1 MKQLLITGV
10 ISMVALGVFAYD
22 SSSYVQRGLIA
33 QWDGIDNAGT
43 GTHDPNATVWK
54 DLVGNLDLTLTAKG
68 RWNRLGNALH
78 VSGMGAQGAS
88 AAPAYKTIEIVFKM
102 KRDGGR
108 LMFASGLPSRI
119 VGFDPGSGSPKTIYF
134 NGKGNSGG
142 NDKCFKWTL
151 DTEALCTATA
161 TYTGDNVADVY
172 CDGVVRNE
180 GNNANNWG
188 VGDAKVAVGGR
199 TSGES
204 YPWIGEIYAIRL
216 YDTVLTA
223 EDIAANAAIDHA
235 RFLPVE
241 SSLYVQEGLVVQW
254 DGIDNVGTGTHDP
267 NSTTWKNIAP
277 GATAHDLTL
286 TNSAAWNATG
296 NALAVSGIS
305 AVGAATLPVYQ
316 TIEVVY
322 RMTDKT
328 GRIMFS
334 SGAQNRMF
342 IFDSV
347 SSADPRNILYF
358 SGDTQDDQSVKTKYF
373 YRTYSANDIC
383 FDAAVYDGGNV
394 VDSLFSDGRYGG
406 DGEKG
411 NRWNAGSG
419 VCIGGRVS
427 SSPYSWYGE
436 VYAIRLYNRRL
447 TKAELA
453 YNNKIDRL
461 RFMSSKNYKGH
472 DALLA
477 QWDGENNFAAGV
489 AHHPESATW
498 NDLKGA
504 YDLTLS
510 ANGTWTASGNGLIA
524 NGAAAY
530 RDSAAPAYRT
540 FEIAYRETSAAGRIL
555 FNSGNTGRQMAVF
568 NSNGTLAWFSGLA
581 GGHQVVKWSFNADA
595 VRTMAATYTNA
606 AATAEFVYGDGAK
619 RSDGVQNDSWG
630 SNEGKIIV
638 GDNKT
643 GGYRPWYGEVY
654 AIRLYSRE
662 LSSVE
667 IAFNSALD
675 KKRVA
680 FGATTV
686 TWGGGGGDFSTKANW
701 TGGVLP
707 RYMDNAVISSGTA
720 SVKEE
725 IVSSLS
731 VGADA
736 VLSLAVPADAGTVPL
751 TVLGGMTAE
760 TGAGLQ
766 LDAAAFGK
774 NHPQESIT
782 LIACDKDSAA
792 ALNVLAANLS
802 FVNTSLARRGTV
814 AVADGTRLVYTAPQK
829 PGTAI
834 IIQ

>member
-10 ISMVALGVFAYD
+10 ISIVALGAFAYD
-22 SSSYVQRGLIA
+22 SSSYVQSGLIA

-54 DLVGNLDLTLTAKG
+54 DLVGSLDMTLTTKG
-68 RWNRLGNALH
+68 RWNILGNALH

-102 KRDGGR
+102 TRDGGR
-108 LMFASGLPSRI
+108 LMFASGLQSRI
-119 VGFDPGSGSPKTIYF
+119 VGVDPASGSPKTIYF
-134 NGKGNSGG
+134 NGKGSSGG
-142 NDKCFKWTL
+142 NDKCFKWSL

-172 CDGVVRNE
+172 CDGAVRND
-180 GNNANNWG
+180 GNNANNWK
-188 VGDAKVAVGGR
+188 VVDAKVAVGGR
-199 TSGES
+199 TSDES
-204 YPWIGEIYAIRL
+204 YPWFGEIYAIRL

-223 EDIAANAAIDHA
+223 EEIAANAAIDRA
-235 RFLPVE
+235 RFQPTE
-241 SSLYVQEGLVVQW
+241 SSLYVQDGLIAQW
-254 DGIDNVGTGTHDP
+254 DGKDNAGRGTHDAAA
-267 NSTTWKNIAP
+267 TVWK
-277 GATAHDLTL
+277 DLVGDLDLSL
-286 TNSAAWNATG
+286 TENGSWSAGG
-296 NALAVSGIS
+296 NALVVNGPS
-305 AVGAATLPVYQ
+305 AVGETAAPKYE

-322 RMTDKT
+322 RMTKDG
-328 GRIMFS
+328 GRILFN
-334 SGAQNRMF
+334 SGYTSRF
-342 IFDSV
+342 VLFDPASGSPKKIYLDGTIATAHTPYCSWALNTNEVCCV
-347 SSADPRNILYF
+347 S
-358 SGDTQDDQSVKTKYF
+358 GT
-373 YRTYSANDIC
+373 
-383 FDAAVYDGGNV
+383 YDGDEVSDIYFDGSQKNDGIHGNNWGASGTV
-394 VDSLFSDGRYGG
+394 V
-406 DGEKG
+406 
-411 NRWNAGSG
+411 
-419 VCIGGRVS
+419 VGGRLLAS
-427 SSPYSWYGE
+427 QQSWYGE

-461 RFMSSKNYKGH
+461 RFLSSKNYKGY

-489 AHHPESATW
+489 AHNPEAATW

-510 ANGTWTASGNGLIA
+510 ANGSWAASGNGLVA

-530 RDSAAPAYRT
+530 RNSAAPAYRT
-540 FEIAYRETSAAGRIL
+540 FEVAYRETSAAGRIL

-581 GGHQVVKWSFNADA
+581 GNHQVVKWSFDASA

-606 AATAEFVYGDGAK
+606 SATAEFAYGDGVK

-630 SNEGKIIV
+630 SNESKIIV

-643 GGYRPWYGEVY
+643 EGYRPWGGEVY
-654 AIRLYSRE
+654 AIRLYNRE
-662 LSSVE
+662 LSDAE

-675 KKRVA
+675 KKRIA
-680 FGATTV
+680 LGAKTV
-686 TWGGGGGDFSTKANW
+686 TWGGGDGDFSAKANW

-707 RYMDNAVISSGTA
+707 RYMDNAVVLSGTA
-720 SVKEE
+720 SIEE
-725 IVSSLS
+725 EVVSSIS

-736 VLSLAVPADAGTVPL
+736 VLSLVIPADAGTVPL
-751 TVLGGMTAE
+751 TILVGVTAE

-766 LDAAAFGK
+766 LDAAAFSK
-774 NHPQESIT
+774 KHPQESVTI
-782 LIACDKDSAA
+782 IECGKDSTA

-802 FVNTSLARRGTV
+802 FVNTGIARRGTV
-814 AVADGTRLVYTAPQK
+814 AVADGTRLVYTAPHK
-829 PGTAI
+829 PGTTI